1 MPGLDRE
8 MDAGNFRRHSSCCYR
23 IHGHIRGVIDQ
34 RQGRRRES
42 RKTDESQ
49 HRNRPAVRI
58 DFHQM
63 NFPDRTAAMEGNR
76 PDQQHANLTCT

>member
-34 RQGRRRES
+34 KPGTRRES
-42 RKTDESQ
+42 RKKDESQ

-63 NFPDRTAAMEGNR
+63 NFPDRTAAMEDNR
-76 PDQQHANLTCT
+76 LDQQPVNLTCT